1 LHIAKTALRAG
12 AKVLWI
18 DNIVLVRE
26 VRFALGVTADTYGEA
41 YRTGFDRT
49 VRFLLS
55 RGAGCD
61 PAVEAAQAAWVRGWE
76 RLHQLRD
83 DKMLLTWVNTI
94 ALNVY
99 RGLWRKERLSV
110 PLLERHSEF
119 EIDLAPIDLQTVLRL
134 CRRRERALLE
144 QQIQGISVEE
154 IAGQKGVSSTA
165 IRIRLMRARRSA
177 RERIEKRR
185 LQRLRRTCVAAELG
199 ASESG
204 LRVA

>member
-1 LHIAKTALRAG
+1 MGIG
-12 AKVLWI
+12 
-18 DNIVLVRE
+18 LVPE
-26 VRFALGVTADTYGEA
+26 MHPACAVTANAYGEA

-61 PAVEAAQAAWVRGWE
+61 SAVEAAQAAWVRGWE

-83 DKMLLTWVNTI
+83 EKMLLTWVNTI
-94 ALNVY
+94 ALNAY
-99 RGLWRKERLSV
+99 RGLWRKEKLSV
-110 PLLERHSEF
+110 PLRERHSEF
-119 EIDLAPIDLQTVLRL
+119 EIDLAPIDVQTVLQL
-134 CRRRERALLE
+134 CHRRERALLE
-144 QQIQGISVEE
+144 LQIQGITTEE
-154 IAGQKGVSSTA
+154 IAGQRGVSKTA

-185 LQRLRRTCVAAELG
+185 LQRLRRTCLSVNAAS
-199 ASESG
+199 SESG